1 MVKLRLLYA
10 VIVTGSLYN
19 KVVFKP
25 FVSVHYFDLKDGACG
40 PLTLHIFVI
49 TWPKCDING
58 ELAQWHCVWWDVKPC
73 SINQQQP

>member
-49 TWPKCDING
+49 I
-58 ELAQWHCVWWDVKPC
+58 
-73 SINQQQP
+73 